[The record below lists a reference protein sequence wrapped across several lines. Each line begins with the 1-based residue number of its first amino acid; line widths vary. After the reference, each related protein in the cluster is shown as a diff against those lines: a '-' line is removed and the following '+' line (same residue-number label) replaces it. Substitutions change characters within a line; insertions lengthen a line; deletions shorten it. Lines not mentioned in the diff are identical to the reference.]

1 MPSWPSIASFQCEP
15 SLQANFAALMS
26 KAKANTQQVS
36 GAALA
41 RQAELEAQ
49 RKREV
54 ELEKQNAAREKER
67 RLKEQE
73 ARQRREQERLELEE
87 RLRLERERK
96 RAQKVGR
103 VSNYCIPDFITKQA
117 ELLPP
122 WPYRSRRMN
131 SQRLLHKWR
140 QRKKEEAYLR
150 PRNAFHQLQGPVVRA
165 LAVLFSRRSV
175 V

>member
-1 MPSWPSIASFQCEP
+1 MQDCINVDCCIAYYNTPRSSLEQPKLTYAFLAFHLPPLQCGL

-67 RLKEQE
+67 RLKELE

-96 RAQKVGR
+96 RAQKVHDSTTVYLSSSTTKLNSCLIG
-103 VSNYCIPDFITKQA
+103 FI
-117 ELLPP
+117 
-122 WPYRSRRMN
+122 
-131 SQRLLHKWR
+131 
-140 QRKKEEAYLR
+140 
-150 PRNAFHQLQGPVVRA
+150 G
-165 LAVLFSRRSV
+165 LAG
-175 V
+175 